1 MYVSDRA
8 LVPVWCVWPLC
19 AGGCSKAVAI
29 ANTSWPTVN
38 CTSMES
44 GCHDCVGPIPSTAVV
59 EAAAKLRTA
68 ESVTLLPF
76 GATDIRMGVLPASW
90 Q

>member
-44 GCHDCVGPIPSTAVV
+44 GCHDCVGPVPSVPV
-59 EAAAKLRTA
+59 PAAPPAT
-68 ESVTLLPF
+68 VTLLPF
-76 GATDIRMGVLPASW
+76 GATDIRLGVMPAIW
-90 Q
+90 KE